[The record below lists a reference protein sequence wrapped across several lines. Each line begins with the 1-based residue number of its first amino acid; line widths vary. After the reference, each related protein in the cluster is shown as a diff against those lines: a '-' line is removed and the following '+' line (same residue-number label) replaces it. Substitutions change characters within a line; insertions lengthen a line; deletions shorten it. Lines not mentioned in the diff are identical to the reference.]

1 MVSIEQEVGAIKRNP
16 AELLDAHR
24 IIELCRECGYW
35 PEADGKLDPCMLI
48 ASFMQ
53 QIAGGNISCEELR
66 LMHQGQFTA
75 SGYCQARM
83 RLPLGVIQTLARE
96 QYQKLAEPLDRQNL
110 YRWHGHRVLL
120 MDSSSFSM
128 SDTPELKTHFG
139 QPGQQKPG
147 CGFPVAHVLM
157 LFNARTGLAV
167 DAITAPL
174 RTHEMS
180 IAAGTHQQMQEADLV
195 VGDDSFGTYAHF
207 ALLSQGGL
215 HGLFPLHHKRIAD
228 FTPRRPHIEPAAV
241 ARGINGEGLP
251 RSRWI
256 KSLGKDDQLVEWFK
270 PMNRPR
276 WMTKAQWN
284 LLPDS
289 LILREVR
296 HKVQRPGFRPVTLT
310 IVTTLLEAKQY
321 PAEELFEVRVR
332 RWDVETDLRHLKTTM
347 KMEVLHCKTL
357 DGVHKE
363 LWMFLLVYNMVRA
376 VMVQAAWRQKVPVSR
391 ISFASAL
398 QWMRRA
404 EVGEALPALAVVPYR
419 PNRMEPRA
427 VKRRPK
433 EYDRLSRPRWK
444 MREETRER
452 QAEQS
457 GEIGT

>member
-1 MVSIEQEVGAIKRNP
+1 MVSIEQELGAIKRNP
-16 AELLDAHR
+16 REQLDAQH
-24 IIELCRECGYW
+24 IIDLCRELDYW
-35 PEADGKLDPCMLI
+35 PEADGKLDPCTLI

-53 QIAGGNISCEELR
+53 QITHGNIPCEEVR
-66 LMHQGQFTA
+66 LINKGQFTA
-75 SGYCQARM
+75 SAYCQART

-96 QYQKLAEPLDRQNL
+96 QYEKLAEPLDRDES
-110 YRWHGHRVLL
+110 YRWRGHRVLL

-128 SDTPELKTHFG
+128 PDTPELKAHFG

-180 IAAGTHQQMQEADLV
+180 IVAGTHGQMQEADLV

-207 ALLSQGGL
+207 ALLSQRGI
-215 HGLFPLHHKRIAD
+215 HGLFPLHHKRFAD
-228 FTPRRPHIEPAAV
+228 FTPHRPHIEPAAV
-241 ARGINGEGLP
+241 KRGAKGEGVP

-256 KSLGKDDQLVEWFK
+256 KSLGKEDQLVEWLK
-270 PMNRPR
+270 PVQRPA
-276 WMTKAQWN
+276 WMTRAQWK
-284 LLPDS
+284 LLPES

-296 HKVQRPGFRPVTLT
+296 RTIHRPGFRPVTMT
-310 IVTTLLEAKQY
+310 IVTTLLDPNEY
-321 PAEELFEVRVR
+321 PPDALFEVRVR

-347 KMEVLHCKTL
+347 KMEVLHCKTV

-363 LWMFLLVYNMVRA
+363 LWMFLLIYNLVRA
-376 VMVQAAWRQKVPVSR
+376 VMVQAARRQKVAVSR
-391 ISFASAL
+391 ISFAGAL
-398 QWMRRA
+398 QWMRHA
-404 EVGEALPALAVVPYR
+404 EPGEALPPLALVPYR
-419 PNRMEPRA
+419 PDRLEPRA

-444 MREETRER
+444 MREEAREK
-452 QAEQS
+452 QAAKS
-457 GEIGT
+457 MG